1 MYRFIEEN
9 LELFIVEGD
18 SISTYKNIKEFT
30 SICLI
35 LEHSIQEEFELIF
48 DETSA
53 EFIAKT
59 ILENT
64 LTDNLKSGTGVFFNN
79 LKSVFFNAALSKK
92 IGLTSAGLT
101 ISNLF
106 SGYGIS
112 NLVLA
117 KGLSM
122 TPTLTVTGGATTGLV
137 TVGIFSVGLFL
148 TLMAGATIYRMIGT
162 NATVLIKNFEDC
174 VRELISD
181 LKRFNSRLNDFNE
194 VANKLYEKT
203 VDEKCGKIEDKKEL
217 LICGSKN
224 YMLLCTQ
231 YILPEIFRGYYL
243 YLKSKNFEIDYINSA
258 SDLFYY
264 KNNKD
269 RTSHYAE
276 KMYTKYHEIFDI
288 VLKNEKEFKSNCI
301 RELNS
306 KCINIFKQESKNA
319 RF

>member
-1 MYRFIEEN
+1 MYKFVEEN

-35 LEHSIQEEFELIF
+35 LEHVIQEEFELIF
-48 DETSA
+48 DEKSA

-64 LTDNLKSGTGVFFNN
+64 LSDNLKSGTGVFFNN

-92 IGLTSAGLT
+92 LGLTSAGLT
-101 ISNLF
+101 ITNLF
-106 SGYGIS
+106 SGFGLS

-117 KGLSM
+117 KGLTM
-122 TPTLTVTGGATTGLV
+122 TPTATVAGVTTGAA
-137 TVGIFSVGLFL
+137 TATIFSIGLFF
-148 TLMAGATIYRMIGT
+148 TLMIGATIYKMIGT
-162 NATVLIKNFEDC
+162 NGIVLIKNFEDC
-174 VRELISD
+174 VKELISD
-181 LKRFNSRLNDFNE
+181 LKRFNTRLNDLQE

-203 VDEKCGKIEDKKEL
+203 VNEKCGKIEDKKEL
-217 LICGSKN
+217 LVCGSKN

-243 YLKSKNFEIDYINSA
+243 YLKSKNFEVDYINSA

-276 KMYTKYHEIFDI
+276 KMYTKYHEIFDV